1 MPVNDNCDTKD
12 KSERVEK
19 QYITK
24 KSSCHLVFCIQ
35 ITIQKSK
42 EYKEDKCRTER
53 YSLCHKEQCKQSPH

>member
-24 KSSCHLVFCIQ
+24 
-35 ITIQKSK
+35 
-42 EYKEDKCRTER
+42 
-53 YSLCHKEQCKQSPH
+53 SLRVIWYFVYR

>member
-24 KSSCHLVFCIQ
+24 VFVSSGILYTDNHSE
-35 ITIQKSK
+35 K
-42 EYKEDKCRTER
+42 
-53 YSLCHKEQCKQSPH
+53 